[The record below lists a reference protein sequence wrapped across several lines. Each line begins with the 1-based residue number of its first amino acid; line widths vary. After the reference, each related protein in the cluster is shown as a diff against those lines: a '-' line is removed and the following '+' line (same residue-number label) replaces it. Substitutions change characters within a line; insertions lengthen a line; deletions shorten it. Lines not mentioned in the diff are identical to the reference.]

1 MERPLFWRIF
11 IWFLLSIKNKAILI
25 ANEATDLKLKSINME
40 VICKINFKKGVR
52 SHQLRI
58 LNYGFGQKQITWIKW
73 CISTTYF
80 SVLFN
85 GNPFGFF
92 QSPKGLRKGNPISPY
107 SFWRWRLSIRFWV
120 ELGKGVQFQ
129 DLRWVKW
136 EESGWKCLIFCLSSC
151 RWYPISLWHQSRVIE
166 TFELEVAN

>member
-40 VICKINFKKGVR
+40 VICKIDFKKGVR

-92 QSPKGLRKGNPISPY
+92 QSPKGLREGKSYFPLFILTMKALNQILSRAREGSSISGFKVGQMGGEWMKVPYLLFVFLSMIPYFFVTPIKGNWNI
-107 SFWRWRLSIRFWV
+107 WV
-120 ELGKGVQFQ
+120 GL
-129 DLRWVKW
+129 
-136 EESGWKCLIFCLSSC
+136 
-151 RWYPISLWHQSRVIE
+151 
-166 TFELEVAN
+166 